1 MAQYN
6 TPHLSRKAHKLSA
19 VNKRLQDFLGCCIY
33 MLTLWSLQQSS
44 HTPLMGSSWPSSL
57 WSHCK
62 TSLLPQSG
70 CPGCQHM
77 VLVLEPHQDAREP
90 TCHHCRML
98 WKDSTWYSFLL
109 VYGDGATQCTIY
121 TQQLQPGLLV
131 GTLGV
136 SCTCSDG
143 HVGHMANAG
152 QRLGEGCNRP
162 SAARSC
168 LEYWEYH
175 CKDYNTVGLVCIFE
189 RCWNGTTPY
198 IRDRVRVA
206 VCVCISFCEI
216 VRPKASH
223 SIALCWSNL
232 PFTSGH
238 SVELGNLHT
247 HIHYRY

>member
-6 TPHLSRKAHKLSA
+6 TPHLSRKAPGTHKLSA
-19 VNKRLQDFLGCCIY
+19 VNKRLHDFLGCCIY

-70 CPGCQHM
+70 CPDCQHT

-98 WKDSTWYSFLL
+98 WKDSTWYSLLL
-109 VYGDGATQCTIY
+109 VYGVEPPNAHDNY

-152 QRLGEGCNRP
+152 QRLGEGCNWP
-162 SAARSC
+162 SAAWSC
-168 LEYWEYH
+168 LEYWEYPH
-175 CKDYNTVGLVCIFE
+175 CKGNKTTTLWLSLYFWVMLEWDYTL
-189 RCWNGTTPY
+189 Y
-198 IRDRVRVA
+198 
-206 VCVCISFCEI
+206 
-216 VRPKASH
+216 
-223 SIALCWSNL
+223 
-232 PFTSGH
+232 
-238 SVELGNLHT
+238 
-247 HIHYRY
+247 